1 MPVNEIMEKGEDKMK
16 KSIAS
21 TQKEFTSIR
30 TGRANPMVLEGLNI
44 DYYGAPTPIRQM
56 ANVSVQD
63 GQTLVITPFDRT
75 SIGNI
80 EKEILKSD
88 LGITPN
94 NDGVS
99 IRLVFPQP
107 TEERRKGLVKEIKK
121 IGEDSK
127 IAIRNVRREM
137 TDSLKK
143 MEKDEKLP
151 EDTVKQQQDE
161 IQKITDK
168 YIKEIDKVVSE
179 KETEVMSI

>member
-1 MPVNEIMEKGEDKMK
+1 
-16 KSIAS
+16 
-21 TQKEFTSIR
+21 
-30 TGRANPMVLEGLNI
+30 LNI